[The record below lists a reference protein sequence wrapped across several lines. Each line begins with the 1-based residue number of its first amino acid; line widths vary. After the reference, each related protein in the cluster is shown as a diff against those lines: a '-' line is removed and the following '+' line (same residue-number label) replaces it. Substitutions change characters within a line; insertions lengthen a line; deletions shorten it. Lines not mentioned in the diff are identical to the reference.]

1 MHVKGWVK
9 SSLVDY
15 PGKIA
20 ASLFCGGCNFRCPN
34 CHNSSIV
41 LRANDYPDIPEQEL
55 WEFLASRVGWLDG
68 IVLSGGEPTLQED
81 LIPFAL
87 RAREM
92 GYSVKLDTNGYR
104 PDVLQAMIDNGAVDY
119 VAMDIKAPLDPGRY
133 TLAAGVQVKVDRV
146 RTSMDLLLAGSVAC
160 EFRTTVVPGILDEN
174 GVARIAQSIAAQPG
188 NSSDQ
193 FADTARRTTLVR
205 RADVVR
211 RYYLQQFVARETLDP
226 RLLSR
231 IPYPTERLESMADLA
246 RQWVDHVD
254 VRGV

>member
-34 CHNSSIV
+34 CHNSGIV
-41 LRANDYPDIPEQEL
+41 LHPNDHADISEQEL

-68 IVLSGGEPTLQED
+68 IVLSGGEPTLQQD

-87 RAREM
+87 RLRDM

-104 PDVLQAMIDNGAVDY
+104 PDVLQAAIDNGAVDY
-119 VAMDIKAPLDPGRY
+119 VAMDVKAPLDPGRY
-133 TLAAGVQVKVDRV
+133 ALAAGVHVDIDRV
-146 RTSMDLLLAGSVAC
+146 RASMDLLLDGGVAC
-160 EFRTTVVPGILDEN
+160 EFRTTVVPGILDEDDI
-174 GVARIAQSIAAQPG
+174 VCIARAIAMQSGHHSRQQA
-188 NSSDQ
+188 NS
-193 FADTARRTTLVR
+193 
-205 RADVVR
+205 VR
-211 RYYLQQFVARETLDP
+211 RYYLQQFVARNTLDP
-226 RLLSR
+226 RLLAR
-231 IPYPTERLESMADLA
+231 IPYPVERLEALADLA
-246 RQWVDHVD
+246 RRWVDDVD

>member
-34 CHNSSIV
+34 CHNSGIV
-41 LRANDYPDIPEQEL
+41 LHPNEHADIPDQEI

-68 IVLSGGEPTLQED
+68 VVISGGEPTLQED

-87 RAREM
+87 RLRRM

-104 PDVLQAMIDNGAVDY
+104 PDVLQAVIDARAVDY
-119 VAMDIKAPLDPGRY
+119 VAMDLKAPLDPGTY
-133 TLAAGVQVKVDRV
+133 ALAAGVQVAIDRICA
-146 RTSMDLLLAGSVAC
+146 SMDLLLDGRVSC
-160 EFRTTVVPGILDEN
+160 EFRTTVVPGILDEA
-174 GVARIAQSIAAQPG
+174 GVARIAQSIATQSG
-188 NSSDQ
+188 NSSD
-193 FADTARRTTLVR
+193 RRTDSRR
-205 RADVVR
+205 RAQDTVR
-211 RYYLQQFVARETLDP
+211 RYYLQQFVARDTLDP
-226 RLLSR
+226 RLLTR
-231 IPYPTERLESMADLA
+231 IPYPTERIEALADLA
-246 RQWVDHVD
+246 RQWVDNVD